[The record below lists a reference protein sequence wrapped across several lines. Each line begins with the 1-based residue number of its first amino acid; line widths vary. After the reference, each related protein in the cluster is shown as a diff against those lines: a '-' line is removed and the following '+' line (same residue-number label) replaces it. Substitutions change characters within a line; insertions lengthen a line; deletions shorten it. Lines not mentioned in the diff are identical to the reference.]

1 MAFMKRIFCPPSL
14 LQYTP
19 RPLIPQC
26 PVLSSP
32 LPLFPRGFRK
42 MTCFLAHRDLKPVH
56 FSPDLPRPTTP
67 FPRHAAPT
75 SVTACATTSTPMQ
88 PLLHRA
94 HSTYACKTTVSSLT
108 LCRNRG
114 SGMVWFQILSACCPV
129 GP

>member
-1 MAFMKRIFCPPSL
+1 MAFMKLIFCPPSL

-19 RPLIPQC
+19 HPLIPQR

-32 LPLFPRGFRK
+32 LPLFPRGFQE
-42 MTCFLAHRDLKPVH
+42 MTRFLAHRDLKPVH
-56 FSPDLPRPTTP
+56 FSPDLRRPTTP
-67 FPRHAAPT
+67 FPHHAAPT
-75 SVTACATTSTPMQ
+75 SVTACATTSILMQ

-108 LCRNRG
+108 LCRNHG